1 MAIRVTCTG
10 CKTRFNVSDSFA
22 GKSGP
27 CPKCKTVI
35 KIPDKSEEVVV
46 HAPQDFGPKDSTGR
60 SVLKP
65 IFREETKVTSVG
77 IALLVASMVVV
88 LGGALAVRFLASS
101 EAGIP
106 LPVLVVG
113 AIALAPPLSWAGY
126 AFLRNQELDS
136 YHGMEMWGRVIGT
149 SLVFAVLWLF
159 FPAVLY
165 ALNADEY
172 TYGVSGSVLLGILAA
187 GGGVAMVAWDHDY
200 LIGCVHYGLY
210 LLVCLILR
218 AVAGGDFIPLG

>member
-10 CKTRFNVSDSFA
+10 CKARFNVSDNFA

-35 KIPDKSEEVVV
+35 KIPEKSEEVVV
-46 HAPQDFGPKDSTGR
+46 HAPQEFGPKDSTGR

-65 IFREETKVTSVG
+65 IFREETKVTPVG
-77 IALLVASMVVV
+77 IAIWAASMVVV
-88 LGGALAVRFLASS
+88 LGGALAVRFLASGES
-101 EAGIP
+101 GIP

-136 YHGMEMWGRVIGT
+136 YHGMEMWGRVLGT
-149 SLVFAVLWLF
+149 SVLFAVLWLL
-159 FPAVLY
+159 FPAVVY
-165 ALNADEY
+165 ALNADGY
-172 TYGVSGSVLLGILAA
+172 TYGISGGVLLVILAA
-187 GGGVAMVAWDHDY
+187 GGAVAMVAWDYDY
-200 LIGCVHYGLY
+200 LLGCVHYGLY
-210 LLVCLILR
+210 LLVCLVLR
-218 AVAGGDFIPLG
+218 AIAGGDFIPLG